1 MVGILVIDD
10 HWAVR
15 EGVKTAIEQHDDLRL
30 VATAPTLAEGLAAVS
45 SRTAPVDVVVLDA
58 LLRDGSGIDAIPR
71 IKELNPRCSVLVL
84 SMLDENPHAI
94 RAIEHGAQGYISKG
108 GGRSELV
115 EAIRIVAGGQRYVS
129 PTVGNLLADRLLRSN
144 ELSPRESEVVRLY
157 ASGHR
162 CGEIAKLLSLSPKT
176 VSAHK
181 ANAMKK
187 LGVTTNADLIRWSI
201 DNRMS

>member
-1 MVGILVIDD
+1 MVGVLVIDD

-15 EGVKTAIEQHDDLRL
+15 DGVQAAQKLHDDLRL
-30 VATAPTLAEGLAAVS
+30 VAAVPTLAEGLAAVES
-45 SRTAPVDVVVLDA
+45 GTGRVDVVVLDA

-71 IKELNPRCSVLVL
+71 IKELNPECSVLVL

-94 RAIEHGAQGYISKG
+94 RAIEHGANGFIAKG
-108 GGRSELV
+108 GGKSELI
-115 EAIRIVAGGQRYVS
+115 EAIRAIAGGRRYVS
-129 PTVGNLLADRLLRSN
+129 TTVGNLLAERLMRTN

-162 CGEIAKLLSLSPKT
+162 CGGIARMLSLSPKT

-187 LGVTTNADLIRWSI
+187 LGVASNAELIRWSI
-201 DNRMS
+201 EHGLA